1 MVAIAVVGSGVAAIT
16 AVRTLCSSSLE
27 NNQLPVEVT
36 WFTARRKM
44 GSTQS
49 SLSTSPTART
59 KPGDPFFD
67 YGCQYMSPVSTVLR
81 NELERWH
88 ELGLVGN
95 QFGVSVLNAKD
106 DYPEMTKL
114 ESPGWV
120 GNGGM
125 GPMLEK
131 LTIQTREEFMGR
143 GLEHVSGFPE
153 VERQVIS
160 THRDEHTQKWF
171 LNTKRQ
177 SCEFGPYDYVIG
189 CFGHP
194 KRTDPFL
201 KPGGH
206 AAKPMMEFL
215 KGVKYNQFFALQI
228 VLEKGCDSEEIKNLS
243 GCHILNHDV
252 ISFVADN
259 SKKPHQIKVQ
269 DGVSTNRQKP
279 HITIIS
285 TAHFAQ
291 QNQRADRKM
300 VQARMMDSFAN
311 LIAKESRQGLQS
323 KFQPKIHRLNFWQDG
338 RCVKVV
344 DETDFLFDTSVNLG
358 WCGDFC
364 VGPSVDGAAISG
376 TSVAEFCINDIKQS
390 LNGQISKEDS
400 RLTKWKWVD
409 SDITV
414 DIGTF
419 CHLSPYEEQISRINL
434 AKRKKPAGQQRR
446 RRKN

>member
-1 MVAIAVVGSGVAAIT
+1 MVAIAVVGSGVASIT
-16 AVRTLCSSSLE
+16 AVRTLCTSSLE
-27 NNQLPVEVT
+27 NNLPVKVT

-49 SLSTSPTART
+49 ALSKSPMVRP

-67 YGCQYMSPVSTVLR
+67 YGCQYMSPVSAVFR

-88 ELGLVGN
+88 DLKLVSN
-95 QFGVSVLNAKD
+95 QFEVSVLDAKD
-106 DYPEMTKL
+106 DNPEMTKL

-131 LTIQTREEFMGR
+131 LTIQTREEFAGR
-143 GLEHVSGFPE
+143 GFKHVSGFPE
-153 VERQVIS
+153 VEQQVTSI
-160 THRDEHTQKWF
+160 HRDESTQKWF
-171 LNTKRQ
+171 LNTERKAR
-177 SCEFGPYDYVIG
+177 EFGPYDYVIG

-201 KPGGH
+201 KPGGD
-206 AAKPMMEFL
+206 AAKPMMKFL

-228 VLEKGCDSEEIKNLS
+228 VLEKGLDKNLS

-252 ISFVADN
+252 VSFVADN
-259 SKKPHQIKVQ
+259 SKKPHQIEGLDSV
-269 DGVSTNRQKP
+269 GLNGQKP

-285 TAHFAQ
+285 TAKFAE
-291 QNQRADRKM
+291 QNQKANRKM
-300 VQARMMDSFAN
+300 VQDRMMESFAH
-311 LIAKESRQGLQS
+311 LIAKESLQGLQS

-344 DETDFLFDTSVNLG
+344 DESDFLFDTSVNLG

-376 TSVAEFCINDIKQS
+376 TSVAKFCIKDIEQS
-390 LNGQISKEDS
+390 LNDGQSGKQDS

-409 SDITV
+409 SDNTV

-419 CHLSPYEEQISRINL
+419 FHLSPYEEQISKMNL
-434 AKRKKPAGQQRR
+434 AKKKEKMARKSRR

>member
-1 MVAIAVVGSGVAAIT
+1 MVAVAVVGSGVAAIT
-16 AVRTLCSSSLE
+16 AVRTLCTSSLE
-27 NNQLPVEVT
+27 NNLPVQVT

-49 SLSTSPTART
+49 SLSNSPMARP

-67 YGCQYMSPVSTVLR
+67 YGCQYMSPVSTVFR
-81 NELERWH
+81 NELERWQ

-95 QFGVSVLNAKD
+95 QFEVSVLNAKD
-106 DYPEMTKL
+106 VHPKMTKL

-131 LTIQTREEFMGR
+131 LTIQTREEFAGQ

-153 VERQVIS
+153 VERQVTS
-160 THRDEHTQKWF
+160 THRDENTQKWF

-177 SCEFGPYDYVIG
+177 ACEFGPFDYVIG

-201 KPGGH
+201 KPGGD

-228 VLEKGCDSEEIKNLS
+228 ILEKGLDSEEIKNLS

-259 SKKPHQIKVQ
+259 SKKPHQIEVQ
-269 DGVSTNRQKP
+269 DGVRENGQKP

-285 TAHFAQ
+285 TANFAK
-291 QNQRADRKM
+291 QNQKANRKM
-300 VQARMMDSFAN
+300 VQDRIMESFAN
-311 LIAKESRQGLQS
+311 LIAKETTRQGLES
-323 KFQPKIHRLNFWQDG
+323 KFQPKIHRLNFWGDG

-344 DETDFLFDTSVNLG
+344 DGTDFLFDTSVNLG

-364 VGPSVDGAAISG
+364 VGPSVDSAAISG
-376 TSVAEFCINDIKQS
+376 ASVAEFCINDIEQS
-390 LNGQISKEDS
+390 LNGQDSKGES
-400 RLTKWKWVD
+400 RLTKWKAVD

-419 CHLSPYEEQISRINL
+419 SHLSPYKEQISKINL
-434 AKRKKPAGQQRR
+434 ANKGKLGGQQRR
-446 RRKN
+446 RKKK